1 MGHVSDLVVDIAT
14 VEKENPVKFST
25 ETIQFLLCLQAKFLN
40 ILKMRKKKRKNTRK
54 FRKLAQYLSGGLT
67 STIVLLK
74 ILDVK
79 LVEISGKLGK
89 KKCKTSKKI
98 KNNPYSGKLNVLI
111 FSKSMTYTLIKF
123 SGIVESI

>member
-1 MGHVSDLVVDIAT
+1 VPASKISKYIKN
-14 VEKENPVKFST
+14 EKE
-25 ETIQFLLCLQAKFLN
+25 
-40 ILKMRKKKRKNTRK
+40 KRKNTRK

-89 KKCKTSKKI
+89 KNAKLQKRLKTI
-98 KNNPYSGKLNVLI
+98 HIPAN
-111 FSKSMTYTLIKF
+111 
-123 SGIVESI
+123 